1 MARFARMIAVAAFAA
16 AAPAAAQYQ
25 QQYPQPY
32 PEQGYPEQGYP
43 QQTYPQQAYPQQEYP
58 QQAYPQQAYPQQ
70 GYGYDQQYGSNQNVV
85 GAIIDSLIGNRYN
98 VSDRQAIHRC
108 ASAAMQ
114 RAQGQN
120 WGGNSWQ
127 PYQGYNNNLRVTAIT
142 DVQRRSSSVR
152 IRGELGRGGYSNQ
165 PYDPRYGNDPRYGG
179 GYGRGAFSFRC
190 DVDYSGYIKNVRLE
204 PLYRAY

>member
-1 MARFARMIAVAAFAA
+1 MARFAKIIAA
-16 AAPAAAQYQ
+16 AAPRRHGRCSRAAQYQ

-32 PEQGYPEQGYP
+32 PQQG
-43 QQTYPQQAYPQQEYP
+43 YP

-70 GYGYDQQYGSNQNVV
+70 AIRSRATATTSSMGRTRTCV

-108 ASAAMQ
+108 ADAAMQ

-120 WGGNSWQ
+120 WGGNGRQ
-127 PYQGYNNNLRVTAIT
+127 TYPGYNNYLRVTAIT

-152 IRGELGRGGYSNQ
+152 VRGELGRG
-165 PYDPRYGNDPRYGG
+165 RYGNQPVRSAIRQRPALRRR
-179 GYGRGAFSFRC
+179 GRGEVSFRC
-190 DVDYSGYIKNVRLE
+190 DVDFSGYVKNVRLE

>member
-1 MARFARMIAVAAFAA
+1 MARFAKILAAAALAATA

-32 PEQGYPEQGYP
+32 PQQG
-43 QQTYPQQAYPQQEYP
+43 YPQQAYPQP
-58 QQAYPQQAYPQQ
+58 AYPQQ
-70 GYGYDQQYGSNQNVV
+70 GYPQQSYGYDQQYGTNQNAL

-108 ASAAMQ
+108 ANAAIQ

-120 WGGNSWQ
+120 WGGNGWQ
-127 PYQGYNNNLRVTAIT
+127 PNPGYNNYLRVTAIT

-152 IRGELGRGGYSNQ
+152 VRGEMGRGRYGNQ

-179 GYGRGAFSFRC
+179 GGRGEFSFRC
-190 DVDYSGYIKNVRLE
+190 DVDYAGYVKNVRLE
-204 PLYRAY
+204 PLYRGY

>member
-1 MARFARMIAVAAFAA
+1 MARFAKIIAAAGLAATA

-32 PEQGYPEQGYP
+32 PQQGYP
-43 QQTYPQQAYPQQEYP
+43 QQTYPQQTYPQQGYP
-58 QQAYPQQAYPQQ
+58 QQGYPQQ

-108 ASAAMQ
+108 AEAAMQ

-120 WGGNSWQ
+120 WGGNGWQ
-127 PYQGYNNNLRVTAIT
+127 PYPGYNNYLRVTAIT

-152 IRGELGRGGYSNQ
+152 VRGELGRGRYGNQ
-165 PYDPRYGNDPRYGG
+165 PYDPRYSNDLRYGG
-179 GYGRGAFSFRC
+179 GGRGEVRFRC
-190 DVDYSGYIKNVRLE
+190 DVDYNGYVKNVRLE

>member
-1 MARFARMIAVAAFAA
+1 MARFAKILAAAALAATA

-32 PEQGYPEQGYP
+32 PQQGYP
-43 QQTYPQQAYPQQEYP
+43 QQGYPQPG
-58 QQAYPQQAYPQQ
+58 YPQQ
-70 GYGYDQQYGSNQNVV
+70 GYPQQSYGYDQQYGTNQNAL

-108 ASAAMQ
+108 ANAAIQ

-120 WGGNSWQ
+120 WGGNGWQ
-127 PYQGYNNNLRVTAIT
+127 PNPGYNNYLRVTAIT

-152 IRGELGRGGYSNQ
+152 VRGEMGRGRYGNQ

-179 GYGRGAFSFRC
+179 GGRGEFSFRC
-190 DVDYSGYIKNVRLE
+190 DVDYAGYVKNVRLE
-204 PLYRAY
+204 PLYRGY